1 MQKERWSTVPDP
13 LEALRM
19 PIVPIEPRR
28 EFADNLLRRIR
39 HERAPIAGSGATL
52 RYFVTDVETA
62 VDFYCNELE
71 FEEELRPSPAF
82 AMLYRG
88 ELRLLLSA
96 PGAGHVLPD
105 GTAPDPGGWN
115 RMVLQV
121 ANLDDAVDRLRGRGV
136 QFLQDAV
143 AGVGVRH
150 ALLVDPSGNQI
161 ELFEPMV
168 GYHERAPRST
178 S

>member
-1 MQKERWSTVPDP
+1 
-13 LEALRM
+13 M

-28 EFADNLLRRIR
+28 EFADHLLRRIR
-39 HERAPIAGSGATL
+39 HERAPIAGRGATL

-62 VDFYCNELE
+62 VDFYCNELG

-82 AMLYRG
+82 AMLYRDD
-88 ELRLLLSA
+88 LRLLLSA
-96 PGAGHVLPD
+96 PGPGHVLPD
-105 GTAPDPGGWN
+105 GRVPDPGGWN

-121 ANLDDAVDRLRGRGV
+121 ADLDDAVDRLRGRGV

-161 ELFEPMV
+161 ELFEPQA
-168 GYHERAPRST
+168 GYHERTPRPT